1 MIIIISLC
9 FIIIFTLYKIMISQR
24 KQIIELNDKNNYYN
38 EIIKLQK
45 IILSRN
51 SGKIF
56 TLRKEIKLINKN
68 MDELISFNDLSNNDF

>member
-9 FIIIFTLYKIMISQR
+9 FIIIFTLYKIIISQR

>member
-1 MIIIISLC
+1 MIIIISLF
-9 FIIIFTLYKIMISQR
+9 FIIILTLYKIMISQR
-24 KQIIELNDKNNYYN
+24 KQIIELNDKNNDYN

-45 IILSRN
+45 IILSKN

-68 MDELISFNDLSNNDF
+68 MDDLISFNDLSNDF

>member
-56 TLRKEIKLINKN
+56 TLKKEIKLLNKN
-68 MDELISFNDLSNNDF
+68 MDELIGLNDLSNNDF

>member
-1 MIIIISLC
+1 
-9 FIIIFTLYKIMISQR
+9 MISQR

-56 TLRKEIKLINKN
+56 TLKKEIKLLNKN
-68 MDELISFNDLSNNDF
+68 MDELIGLNDLSNNDF

>member
-1 MIIIISLC
+1 
-9 FIIIFTLYKIMISQR
+9 MISQR